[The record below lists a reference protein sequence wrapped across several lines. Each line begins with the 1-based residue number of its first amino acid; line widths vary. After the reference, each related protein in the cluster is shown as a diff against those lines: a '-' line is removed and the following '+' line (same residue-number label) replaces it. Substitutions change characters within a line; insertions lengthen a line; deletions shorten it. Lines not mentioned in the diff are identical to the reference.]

1 MQRLQDGK
9 PAGELFW
16 VSMRP
21 EFLEPDGECYVC
33 LPDWMHSALNHGVL
47 DDVVVPPV
55 PLKVMVKAGDAV
67 GFLGVQDLADEDN
80 YPQITTTD
88 YKAHIELLS
97 LNEHVPDVVANVKGI
112 KTSKQF
118 IKLKLKLKLKRP
130 LYLRCG
136 EGEES
141 TFEQMSAITRAD
153 AGKIIPRDA
162 TYPFTDKT
170 GITYFQIRPHTWIHE
185 DDVEQLSQHN
195 LAGLNFH
202 CIEAEHTTD
211 FTRTLDERWL
221 IDALKS
227 ISSYFDGEKG
237 PQFAQA
243 KMFYDSLIHNAETRR
258 SPSPY
263 PDKSHDQ
270 YLFRALHT
278 NQMNIPEYARR
289 LIVKH
294 DSDWH
299 STRNDTR
306 WSSVFK
312 VRDESPVVKMAN
324 GGFLDATRW
333 MDKVPPFASQRSVWH
348 FHPLEFLE
356 ILRSAEFPKTP
367 VNGELT
373 PIEFI
378 NFYNEDRIDDTDYE
392 EAAKELGCEVAAIK
406 AVAKTETGSYGSYFN
421 FEDNDDYV
429 PAILFERHHFHKYTN
444 GKHDHFE
451 DISNSVG
458 GGYGAKSVQY
468 TKLVKAYALD
478 KKAALK
484 SASWGKFQILA
495 SNFATAGYASPE
507 DFVLALSKSE
517 KIN

>member
-1 MQRLQDGK
+1 
-9 PAGELFW
+9 
-16 VSMRP
+16 
-21 EFLEPDGECYVC
+21 
-33 LPDWMHSALNHGVL
+33 
-47 DDVVVPPV
+47 
-55 PLKVMVKAGDAV
+55 
-67 GFLGVQDLADEDN
+67 
-80 YPQITTTD
+80 
-88 YKAHIELLS
+88 
-97 LNEHVPDVVANVKGI
+97 
-112 KTSKQF
+112 
-118 IKLKLKLKLKRP
+118 
-130 LYLRCG
+130 
-136 EGEES
+136 
-141 TFEQMSAITRAD
+141 
-153 AGKIIPRDA
+153 
-162 TYPFTDKT
+162 
-170 GITYFQIRPHTWIHE
+170 
-185 DDVEQLSQHN
+185 VEQLSQHD

-202 CIEAEHTTD
+202 CIEDEHTTD

-227 ISSYFDGEKG
+227 ISSHFDGEKG

-258 SPSPY
+258 SPGPY

-299 STRNDTR
+299 STRDDTR

-392 EAAKELGCEVAAIK
+392 EAAKSWD
-406 AVAKTETGSYGSYFN
+406 AK
-421 FEDNDDYV
+421 
-429 PAILFERHHFHKYTN
+429 L
-444 GKHDHFE
+444 
-451 DISNSVG
+451 
-458 GGYGAKSVQY
+458 QQL
-468 TKLVKAYALD
+468 KL
-478 KKAALK
+478 
-484 SASWGKFQILA
+484 
-495 SNFATAGYASPE
+495 
-507 DFVLALSKSE
+507 
-517 KIN
+517 